1 MQRLRVIISRCKG
14 LTMQP
19 RFPRFTILTNRKL
32 EDSFRRIMARVA
44 KEEKWTLAD
53 LADLESVLANA
64 DASRGAR
71 RIYRERVSPQLSR
84 ELDEGERRR
93 RGLRLWLEAKRGDD
107 ILVGQKL
114 ESSLRLAG
122 LLVKVLAL
130 LTGLGIARGLL
141 QELPMGGG
149 RGYNIWLFLGV
160 TLGLQ
165 WLLLLGG
172 GVAWLFFS
180 KSGRLTWSQELLG
193 FLGRKFSG
201 GRLGPTWSRLLQMR
215 SEGYGSVLGWRL
227 ASISQLGAVWLGFGI
242 VASFI
247 GCLWFLKVNFYWEST
262 LQSFSETQLVRV
274 SDGLSFPWS
283 WAGEQWRPGQ
293 FGVERTSLE
302 VLRDP
307 LQAPAP
313 GPEEAV
319 NRVWM
324 RFLVLA
330 ILVWGILPRL
340 LLYSYCVSRERR
352 ALAGLDFQESRH
364 RNLWREMAKVERTV
378 VQTSQ
383 ADGVVLL
390 DVGGSGLAVESVRPF
405 LLQQLR
411 VNPESVHQT
420 GVLDASKEEN
430 AIAAMKQAALGVV
443 MVVEGWSLSGPQM
456 KRNYEM
462 VRGVIGEKK
471 PIRFL
476 VVGSVK
482 GDQVTEVN
490 DTEMAEWVKFV
501 DSLRDPAVE
510 VVKWESH

>member
-1 MQRLRVIISRCKG
+1 
-14 LTMQP
+14 
-19 RFPRFTILTNRKL
+19 
-32 EDSFRRIMARVA
+32 MARAV
-44 KEEKWTLAD
+44 KEDKWTLAD
-53 LADLESVLANA
+53 LADFESVLTSD

-71 RIYRERVSPQLSR
+71 RIYRETVSPQLSSD
-84 ELDEGERRR
+84 LDEATRRR
-93 RGLRLWLEAKRGDD
+93 QGLRLWLEAKRGDD
-107 ILVGQKL
+107 NLAGQKL
-114 ESSLRLAG
+114 ESGLRLAG
-122 LLVKVLAL
+122 LVVKVLAL
-130 LTGLGIARGLL
+130 LAGLGIARGLL

-165 WLLLLGG
+165 WLFLLGG
-172 GVAWLFFS
+172 GVAWLLFR
-180 KSGRLTWSQELLG
+180 KSGRLTWSQELLS
-193 FLGRKFSG
+193 FLGRKFAGS
-201 GRLGPTWSRLLQMR
+201 RLGPTWSRLIQMR

-274 SDGLSFPWS
+274 TDGLSLPWS
-283 WAGEQWRPGQ
+283 WAGEQWRPGSY
-293 FGVERTSLE
+293 GVEQASLE

-307 LQAPAP
+307 LRAPDP
-313 GPEEAV
+313 GPEEEV

-340 LLYSYCVSRERR
+340 VLYFYCVAREKR
-352 ALAGLDFQESRH
+352 ALASLDFQESRH

-378 VQTSQ
+378 VKTSQ

-390 DVGGSGLAVESVRPF
+390 DVGGSGLSVESVRPF

-420 GVLDASKEEN
+420 GVLDASKEE
-430 AIAAMKQAALGVV
+430 AAVEAMKQAALGVV
-443 MVVEGWSLSGPQM
+443 MAVEGWSLSGPQM

-476 VVGSVK
+476 VVGTVK
-482 GDQVTEVN
+482 GDQVTEV
-490 DTEMAEWVKFV
+490 DETEMAEWVKFV
-501 DSLRDPAVE
+501 DGLRDPAVE
-510 VVKWESH
+510 VVKWES